1 MDVVLLGSDID
12 SEVLSF
18 SSSVD
23 GNAETQVNGNI
34 LSVVPNLNF
43 YGDIAVTV
51 VLSDGDLDVSQT
63 FSLTVNP
70 VNDPPEL
77 DLIPDAVIDEDGVF
91 TYSFSAIDIDSDEL
105 IYGAIDGSNVYLSV
119 DGNELVVVPNPN
131 WFGDAIISVT
141 VYDGEYTDSQDFT
154 LTVNPVNDSPV
165 LESIS
170 NQETDEDNDFVYQI
184 IATDIDNENLLYGV
198 SSSANS
204 DVSIDGSFLT
214 VSPDQD
220 FNGDIQVLFSVTD
233 GEFIVKKRTL
243 SC

>member
-1 MDVVLLGSDID
+1 MVEYGLTCATMVDAFG
-12 SEVLSF
+12 LSQF
-18 SSSVD
+18 I
-23 GNAETQVNGNI
+23 ERCNGA
-34 LSVVPNLNF
+34 NLNF

-170 NQETDEDNDFVYQI
+170 NQEIDEDVLRLNNVVKQI
-184 IATDIDNENLLYGV
+184 EIDW
-198 SSSANS
+198 
-204 DVSIDGSFLT
+204 
-214 VSPDQD
+214 
-220 FNGDIQVLFSVTD
+220 QVIKD
-233 GEFIVKKRTL
+233 
-243 SC
+243 